1 MAKRNSFLQIVSIM
15 FSSVFIVLIVQ
26 IQRENASLK
35 VMEFLHRPKTL
46 GKWYAKH
53 RRLNCSYKP
62 PLDHRGVCRSGRFQ
76 LCQSMLVASRV
87 CRLGLVLSWLTVWL
101 FLCDSQGLLETFFHE
116 SNFFLA
122 VNQAPIFSRDV
133 RKKFALL
140 VVAHLREVIN
150 CFLYFVVH
158 GYYYRDKRGEVKD

>member
-1 MAKRNSFLQIVSIM
+1 
-15 FSSVFIVLIVQ
+15 
-26 IQRENASLK
+26 
-35 VMEFLHRPKTL
+35 
-46 GKWYAKH
+46 
-53 RRLNCSYKP
+53 
-62 PLDHRGVCRSGRFQ
+62 
-76 LCQSMLVASRV
+76 MLP
-87 CRLGLVLSWLTVWL
+87 WLTVWL

-122 VNQAPIFSRDV
+122 VNQAPIFSGDV

-158 GYYYRDKRGEVKD
+158 GYYYRDKREEVKRLSNFFFNYFER

>member
-1 MAKRNSFLQIVSIM
+1 M
-15 FSSVFIVLIVQ
+15 
-26 IQRENASLK
+26 
-35 VMEFLHRPKTL
+35 
-46 GKWYAKH
+46 
-53 RRLNCSYKP
+53 
-62 PLDHRGVCRSGRFQ
+62 
-76 LCQSMLVASRV
+76 
-87 CRLGLVLSWLTVWL
+87 LSWLIVWL

-158 GYYYRDKRGEVKD
+158 GYYYRDKREEVKR